1 MYSNEQIAE
10 MNSQDYQRAVV
21 LGRIRTAD
29 IPRDV
34 YVRKTIDRILNAG
47 PTAGGVTDAQVR
59 RWVSRERWERGNDLD
74 DLVEAVRAG
83 INHFMG
89 WKTR

>member
-1 MYSNEQIAE
+1 MYTNEQIAE
-10 MNSQDYQRAVV
+10 MNSQQYQRAVA
-21 LGRIRTAD
+21 LRRIRTAD

-59 RWVSRERWERGNDLD
+59 RWVSGERYERGYALD
-74 DLVEAVRAG
+74 DIVDGIRAG
-83 INHFMG
+83 INRFMG
-89 WKTR
+89 WKV